1 MKMSK
6 KALIVID
13 IQNDYFENGAWELVG
28 ANEASLKAQKMINHF
43 RENNLPIA
51 HIQHFAVEGNIPFFH
66 PGTPG
71 VEIHNNVKP
80 LEGEK
85 VVKKNYPNSF
95 RDTDLMEYL
104 KENDVSEVVITGMMS
119 HMCVDA
125 TTRAAKDFGFDCT
138 VISDACASKDQE
150 LDGKLVKAADVH
162 TAFLAALTFFYARIT
177 TAEGYISA

>member
-1 MKMSK
+1 MSK

-13 IQNDYFENGAWELVG
+13 IQNDYFKNGAWELSG
-28 ANEASLKAQKMINHF
+28 ATEASLKAREIIDNF
-43 RENNLPIA
+43 RANNLPIA
-51 HIQHFAVEGNIPFFH
+51 HIQHLASDGNAPFFR
-66 PGTPG
+66 PGTLG
-71 VEIHNNVKP
+71 SEIHENVAP

-85 VVKKNYPNSF
+85 VIQKLYPNSF
-95 RDTDLMEYL
+95 RETDLLSYL
-104 KENDVSEVVITGMMS
+104 QTQEVTKVVIVGMMT

-162 TAFLAALTFFYARIT
+162 TAFLAALTFFYARVT
-177 TAEGYISA
+177 TAEEYINA